1 MHAAVAELL
10 SPPVQVR
17 ALAPGEESRW
27 DAFVARHPAA
37 TVYHRAAW
45 AGLVRDL
52 FGHETYHL
60 YAEDSAGEVRGVLPL
75 VRLRSRLF
83 GDYLVSVPYV
93 NYGGVVADT
102 PVIAAELLDEACRI
116 ADLLGVSH
124 LELRHTAPLE
134 GDWPVRT
141 DKVTM
146 LRALPGSAEEL
157 WKALGGKLRAQ
168 VKRPQRE
175 GATVERGGA
184 GLLPDFYRVFAE
196 NMRDL
201 GTPVYPIEFFQAIAR
216 TFADTVEVVVVRVKG
231 EPAAAGFLLANGNTL
246 EIPWASSLRRHNP
259 IGVNMLLYWSAL
271 EGAVEK
277 GFAAFDF
284 GRSTREGGTYRFKR
298 QWGAEERPLYWHY
311 WLRPGV
317 PLPQLNP
324 HNPKYALAIKVWQRL
339 PLAVANTL
347 GPHLVKNLP

>member
-1 MHAAVAELL
+1 MDSSIFDAYWAERQPDR
-10 SPPVQVR
+10 SDMAEFWTRR
-17 ALAPGEESRW
+17 ASSFNA
-27 DAFVARHPAA
+27 H
-37 TVYHRAAW
+37 
-45 AGLVRDL
+45 
-52 FGHETYHL
+52 
-60 YAEDSAGEVRGVLPL
+60 
-75 VRLRSRLF
+75 
-83 GDYLVSVPYV
+83 GDLVSVPYV

-201 GTPVYPIEFFQAIAR
+201 GTPVYPIEFFQAIAG
-216 TFADTVEVVVVRVKG
+216 TLPDAVEVVVVRVKG